1 MSDDLTENT
10 IDMYMMRSYTNPQC
24 IGIEEYNDDVSRIKY
39 IKRLLNRYKKTGELK
54 HQLLLN
60 HIIVIYNVFGTD
72 AGTRILLYTIEEY
85 HWASLKTI
93 MVYLQ
98 TMPEVVRGIGGQDI
112 LTSDIAI
119 DEEIARRLREL

>member
-24 IGIEEYNDDVSRIKY
+24 IGIEEYNDDVSLIKY

>member
-1 MSDDLTENT
+1 
-10 IDMYMMRSYTNPQC
+10 MMRSYTNPQC

-60 HIIVIYNVFGTD
+60 HIIVIYNVFGAD

-85 HWASLKTI
+85 HWASLKTM

-119 DEEIARRLREL
+119 DEEIARRLREI

>member
-60 HIIVIYNVFGTD
+60 HIIVIYNVYPYALALCF
-72 AGTRILLYTIEEY
+72 A
-85 HWASLKTI
+85 
-93 MVYLQ
+93 
-98 TMPEVVRGIGGQDI
+98 EVDG
-112 LTSDIAI
+112 
-119 DEEIARRLREL
+119 RLRNLDLPPRTPGTGEGCHFLRPLDLQLYVSYTTNIR

>member
-119 DEEIARRLREL
+119 DEEIARRLREI

>member
-1 MSDDLTENT
+1 MTENT